1 MDAAHARQP
10 KAIMMRA
17 ISMTPAKLALSTALV
32 MTLLAAG
39 GSLAGCGKKPEP
51 VVDDRADA
59 RSVRTGHV
67 ELRPLAG
74 GLSTS
79 GVLVS
84 REEAA
89 VNAELSGYRVAKV
102 FVEADAHVSAGQPL
116 AQLDDTLLKAQI
128 AQQTALVA
136 QQQVAAEQA
145 DKQAKDVAGLDN
157 QGVISSEQIDQRRF
171 QARSSRAALQA
182 QVAQLNDLKT
192 REERLTIRAPVGGLV
207 LERNVRPG
215 DISAVSATAPMFRMA
230 RDSLVELEAQVD
242 EGSMAGIRVGDAVQ
256 VTVPDGA
263 VITGHVRL
271 IDPNIDAQTKLG
283 KVRIALPVRSD
294 LRPGGFGR
302 AVFIGL
308 SRTVPAVPE
317 TAIRYDANGASVMVV
332 GADDRVSQVPVR
344 TGDHS
349 AGYAELLRGPPAGSR
364 VLLGAAAFVL
374 PGDAV
379 KPVDA
384 APAPTPAGVPA
395 NSAVAR

>member
-1 MDAAHARQP
+1 
-10 KAIMMRA
+10 
-17 ISMTPAKLALSTALV
+17 MTPARMAIGAALLV
-32 MTLLAAG
+32 TLVWASGGLAA
-39 GSLAGCGKKPEP
+39 CGKKPEP
-51 VVDDRADA
+51 VVDDRATA
-59 RSVRTGHV
+59 RSVRVGLV
-67 ELRPLAG
+67 ETRPLAG

-89 VNAELSGYRVAKV
+89 VNSELSGYRVAKV

-145 DKQAKDVAGLDN
+145 DTQADDVKGLDG
-157 QGVISSEQIDQRRF
+157 QGVLAKEQIDQRRF
-171 QARSSRAALQA
+171 QARSSRAALLA
-182 QVAQLNDLKT
+182 QKAQLNDLKT
-192 REERLTIRAPVGGLV
+192 REDRLTIRAPVAGLV

-215 DISAVSATAPMFRMA
+215 DISAVSATTPMFRMA
-230 RDSLVELEAQVD
+230 RDSLVELEAQID
-242 EGSMAGIRVGDAVQ
+242 EGSMGGIRVGDSVQ
-256 VTVPDGA
+256 VSLPDGA
-263 VITGHVRL
+263 TIVGHVRL
-271 IDPNIDAQTKLG
+271 IDPNVDAQTKLG
-283 KVRIALPVRSD
+283 KVRVALPVRPD

-302 AVFIGL
+302 AVFVGL

-349 AGYAELLRGPPAGSR
+349 GGYAELLQGPPVGSR

-379 KPVDA
+379 KPIAGDPNAPDSRA
-384 APAPTPAGVPA
+384 A
-395 NSAVAR
+395 R

>member
-1 MDAAHARQP
+1 
-10 KAIMMRA
+10 
-17 ISMTPAKLALSTALV
+17 MTPARMAIAAALILSVASMCGGLV
-32 MTLLAAG
+32 A
-39 GSLAGCGKKPEP
+39 CGKKPDP
-51 VVDDRADA
+51 VVDDRVSA
-59 RSVRTGHV
+59 RSVRTGLV

-89 VNAELSGYRVAKV
+89 VNSELSGYRVAKV
-102 FVEADAHVSAGQPL
+102 YVEADAQVSAGQPL

-145 DKQAKDVAGLDN
+145 DTQANDVKGLDG
-157 QGVISSEQIDQRRF
+157 QGVISKEQIDQRRF

-182 QVAQLNDLKT
+182 QAAQLNDLKT

-230 RDSLVELEAQVD
+230 RDNLVELEAQID
-242 EGSMAGIRVGDAVQ
+242 EGSMGGIRVGDPVQ
-256 VTVPDGA
+256 VSLPNGA
-263 VITGHVRL
+263 TITGRVRL
-271 IDPNIDAQTKLG
+271 IDPNVDAQTKLG
-283 KVRIALPVRSD
+283 KVRVALPVRAD

-302 AVFIGL
+302 AIFVGL

-332 GADDRVSQVPVR
+332 GSDNRVSQVPVR

-349 AGYAELLRGPPAGSR
+349 GGYAELLQGPPAGSR

-379 KPVDA
+379 KPIQA
-384 APAPTPAGVPA
+384 A
-395 NSAVAR
+395 AR

>member
-1 MDAAHARQP
+1 
-10 KAIMMRA
+10 
-17 ISMTPAKLALSTALV
+17 MTPAKMAIAAALLL
-32 MTLLAAG
+32 TLG
-39 GSLAGCGKKPEP
+39 LAGCAKKPAP
-51 VVDDRADA
+51 VADDRANA
-59 RSVRTGHV
+59 RSVRVGQV
-67 ELRPLAG
+67 EMRPLSG

-89 VNAELSGYRVAKV
+89 VNSELGGYRVAKV
-102 FVEADAHVSAGQPL
+102 YVEAGARVALGQPL

-145 DKQAKDVAGLDN
+145 DKQAKNVAGLDN

-171 QARSSRAALQA
+171 QARSSHAALQA
-182 QVAQLNDLKT
+182 QIAQLNDLKT
-192 REERLTIRAPVGGLV
+192 REARLTIRAPVAGLV

-215 DISAVSATAPMFRMA
+215 DISAVGGATPMFRMA

-242 EGSMAGIRVGDAVQ
+242 EGSMAGIRVGDPVQ
-256 VTVPDGA
+256 VAVPDGA

-283 KVRIALPVRSD
+283 KVRVALPVRAD

-302 AVFIGL
+302 AVFVGL
-308 SRTVPAVPE
+308 SRTVPAAPE

-349 AGYAELLRGPPAGSR
+349 AGYAELIQGPPAGSR

-374 PGDAV
+374 PGDSVRPVGAGAV
-379 KPVDA
+379 EPIDTKA
-384 APAPTPAGVPA
+384 Q
-395 NSAVAR
+395 R

>member
-1 MDAAHARQP
+1 MNSGQ
-10 KAIMMRA
+10 RA
-17 ISMTPAKLALSTALV
+17 IAAALV
-32 MTLLAAG
+32 ATFLATG
-39 GSLAGCGKKPEP
+39 GGLAGCGKKPAP
-51 VVDDRADA
+51 IVDDTANA
-59 RSVRTGHV
+59 RSVRIGQV

-79 GVLVS
+79 GILVS

-89 VNAELSGYRVAKV
+89 VNSELSGYRVAKV
-102 FVEADAHVSAGQPL
+102 YVEADARVAAGQPL

-145 DKQAKDVAGLDN
+145 DIQAKDVAGLDD
-157 QGVISSEQIDQRRF
+157 QGVLSKEQIDQRRF
-171 QARSSRAALQA
+171 QARSSHAALAA

-192 REERLTIRAPVGGLV
+192 RDERLVIRAPVGGLV

-215 DISAVSATAPMFRMA
+215 DISAVSATSPMFRMA

-242 EGSMAGIRVGDAVQ
+242 EGSMAGIRVGDTVQ
-256 VTVPDGA
+256 VTIPDGA
-263 VITGHVRL
+263 TISGQVRL
-271 IDPNIDAQTKLG
+271 IDPNVDVQTKLG
-283 KVRIALPVRSD
+283 KVRIRLPVRAD

-302 AVFIGL
+302 AIFVGL
-308 SRTVPAVPE
+308 SRTVPVVPE

-332 GADDRVSQVPVR
+332 GADNRVSQVPVR

-349 AGYAELLRGPPAGSR
+349 AGYAELLQGPPAGSR

-379 KPVDA
+379 RPIDNGSVVPDA
-384 APAPTPAGVPA
+384 RATH
-395 NSAVAR
+395 

>member
-1 MDAAHARQP
+1 MDAALAQP
-10 KAIMMRA
+10 TAAFLMRA
-17 ISMTPAKLALSTALV
+17 PAFLMRATSMMPAKIAIATALV
-32 MTLLAAG
+32 LTLGLVA
-39 GSLAGCGKKPEP
+39 CGKKPEP
-51 VVDDRADA
+51 VADDRAGA
-59 RSVRTGHV
+59 RTVRIGQV

-102 FVEADAHVSAGQPL
+102 FVEANAHVSLGQPL
-116 AQLDDTLLKAQI
+116 AQLDDTLLRAQI

-182 QVAQLNDLKT
+182 QTAQLNDLKT

-230 RDSLVELEAQVD
+230 RDNLVELEAQID
-242 EGSMAGIRVGDAVQ
+242 EGSMGGIRVGDPVQ
-256 VTVPDGA
+256 VSLPDGA
-263 VITGHVRL
+263 TITGRVRL
-271 IDPNIDAQTKLG
+271 IDPNVDVQTKLG
-283 KVRIALPVRSD
+283 KVRVALPVRAD

-302 AVFIGL
+302 AIFVGL

-332 GADDRVSQVPVR
+332 GADNRVSQIPVR

-349 AGYAELLRGPPAGSR
+349 GGYAELLQGPPAGSR

-379 KPVDA
+379 KPIEA
-384 APAPTPAGVPA
+384 A
-395 NSAVAR
+395 AR

>member
-1 MDAAHARQP
+1 MDASDAGQDPFLVMRMTDMIPART
-10 KAIMMRA
+10 AA
-17 ISMTPAKLALSTALV
+17 VAALV
-32 MTLLAAG
+32 LTLLSAAG
-39 GSLAGCGKKPEP
+39 GLAGCAKKPAP
-51 VVDDRADA
+51 IVDDRVNA
-59 RSVRTGHV
+59 RSVRVGRV
-67 ELRPLAG
+67 ELRALAG

-89 VNAELSGYRVAKV
+89 VNPEVSGYRVAKV
-102 FVEADAHVSAGQPL
+102 YVEANAHVSAGQPL

-128 AQQTALVA
+128 AQQVALVA

-192 REERLTIRAPVGGLV
+192 RQDRLTIRAPVGGLV

-230 RDSLVELEAQVD
+230 RDSLVELEAQLD

-256 VTVPDGA
+256 VGLPDGA
-263 VITGHVRL
+263 TITGHVRL
-271 IDPNIDAQTKLG
+271 IDPNIDVQTKLG
-283 KVRIALPVRSD
+283 KIRVILPVRPD

-302 AVFIGL
+302 ATFVGL

-332 GADDRVSQVPVR
+332 GADDRVSQIPVR

-349 AGYAELLRGPPAGSR
+349 GGYAELLQGPPAGSR

-379 KPVDA
+379 KPVEGA
-384 APAPTPAGVPA
+384 TAPANATA
-395 NSAVAR
+395 AR